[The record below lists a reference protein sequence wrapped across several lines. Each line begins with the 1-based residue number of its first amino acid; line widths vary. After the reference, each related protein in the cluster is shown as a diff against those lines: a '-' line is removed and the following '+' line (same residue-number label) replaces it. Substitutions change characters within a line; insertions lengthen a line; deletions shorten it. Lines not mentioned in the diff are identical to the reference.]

1 MTTYYRLIALTA
13 LATASIISSAQTPE
27 PAELSGEIDEVVVTG
42 TRSAADPRH
51 LSQTVTVIGQEQI
64 ENSLTPSLL
73 PTVEQQVPGVFVTKR
88 GVLGYGVS
96 TGAAGSIAIRGLSGG
111 AGRMMVLIDGHP
123 QYSGIFGHPISD
135 AYQSMIAER
144 VEVLR
149 GPASVLYGS
158 NAMGGVL
165 NIVTRQMNTDGIRN
179 HARIAFGSYNTLNAG
194 FTNRMRF
201 GRFNSVAAISYDRT
215 AGHRDNTKFDQLSGL
230 LKLGYRLSNHFDLMA
245 DVDVTHFNASNPGP
259 VTAPLVDARQHITR
273 GMANAALNDHFDI
286 ASGQLSVFYNWGH
299 HNINDGYKIDGGSP
313 RPYRFKSDDD
323 LLGISAYQTLTFI
336 ESNRITA
343 GFDWY
348 RIGGKAWN
356 RYITGEKE
364 GTSDILVDK
373 AQHEVAGYLDV
384 RQEITR
390 YVTANAGLRIDHHS
404 LTGTQWIPQV
414 GVATHLP
421 YSLEL
426 KLSATK
432 GFRNPTFREQFLWG
446 TANPDLRPESLWN
459 YELALSQRLLSN
471 RLTWGVNVFH
481 INAKNIIVPTMID
494 GRSVNANSG
503 RLKNTGLELAAAFRI
518 NSLWNVEANYS
529 YVHTDKVI
537 AGAPKHKLYVAGTF
551 TKGNLSLSTGVE
563 YINGLPTSDS
573 ADAAI
578 ENFVLWN
585 AQAAYRFL
593 PWLKAWGK
601 VDNILAQRYEINAG
615 FPMPT
620 ATAMLGITFDF

>member
-42 TRSAADPRH
+42 TRSATDPRH
-51 LSQTVTVIGQEQI
+51 LSQTVTVIDQERI

-201 GRFNSVAAISYDRT
+201 GHFNSVAAISYDRT

-273 GMANAALNDHFDI
+273 GMASAALNDHFDI

-364 GTSDILVDK
+364 GISDILVDK

-446 TANPDLRPESLWN
+446 TANPDLRPESLWS

-620 ATAMLGITFDF
+620 ATAMLGLTFDF